1 MERRSGE
8 SGAVVVFGVVSFH
21 LDLSAGKAT

>member
-1 MERRSGE
+1 MERRSRE
-8 SGAVVVFGVVSFH
+8 SSAVVDFGVVSFH